1 MLFQVTDLN
10 WNKSLQTST
19 GNSVCL
25 QQQEHPVFTHSK
37 LLLYSHT
44 DSDIEQMSLALGSLA
59 YFPRL
64 LFPYKNYIY
73 SN

>member
-10 WNKSLQTST
+10 WNKSLQTSAR
-19 GNSVCL
+19 NSICL
-25 QQQEHPVFTHSK
+25 QQQEHPSLHSK
-37 LLLYSHT
+37 LLLYGHI